1 MQVQNNKAVAN
12 WLFIGAGMIIIQI
25 LLGGLTRLTDSGL
38 SITEWQ
44 PLLGT
49 IPPLNEQQWQ
59 EAFEK
64 YKQLAQFKTIHSHF
78 EMGDFKFIF
87 FWEWFHRVWARLMGV
102 VFLIPFG
109 YFVYKKRINKTMFWP
124 MVILFLLGGLQGFV
138 GWIMVKS
145 GVGTH
150 LVFVDHT
157 RLAIHFITA
166 LLLLVYVIWFALK
179 LVVPQNQWVVSAS
192 AKKYNIIL
200 LIILTLQ
207 LIYGAFMAGSR
218 AGNSAITWPSI
229 NGEAFPASMFTEG
242 SFLHDIINNL
252 ITIQFIH
259 RGLAYLLVVLVIM
272 FSFKLKNISGSTFFN
287 KTRYWPLFLVVIQV
301 VLGVITIV
309 NYISDKKL
317 ILSISHQFVG
327 MLLLIS
333 LVITLFT
340 LRSGKKNPA

>member
-1 MQVQNNKAVAN
+1 MQAQNNKAIAN

-38 SITEWQ
+38 SITEWK

-49 IPPLNEQQWQ
+49 IPPLNEQQWM

-78 EMGDFKFIF
+78 EMSDFKFIF

-102 VFLIPFG
+102 VFIIPFA
-109 YFVYKKRINKTMFWP
+109 YFIYKKWINKSMFWP
-124 MVILFLLGGLQGFV
+124 MVILFILGGLQGFV

-145 GVGTH
+145 GVGTD

-166 LLLLVYVIWFALK
+166 LILLVYVIWFALK
-179 LVVPQNQWVVSAS
+179 LVVPQDQVFMKPAL
-192 AKKYNIIL
+192 KKFNIYIL
-200 LIILTLQ
+200 IVLTLQ

-229 NGEAFPASMFTEG
+229 NGEAFPSSMFTQG
-242 SFLHDIINNL
+242 SIWHDMINNL

-259 RGLAYLLVVLVIM
+259 RGLAYILLILMLV
-272 FSFKLKNISGSTFFN
+272 FWWKLRKISSGKLLKKVRN
-287 KTRYWPLFLVVIQV
+287 LPLYLVGIQV
-301 VLGVITIV
+301 VLGVFTVV
-309 NYISDKKL
+309 NYVSDKKL

-327 MLLLIS
+327 MLLLVS
-333 LVITLFT
+333 LTITLFL
-340 LRSGKKNPA
+340 LRSKRTNLV